1 MRCFNKKDLFNI
13 VNKRRIFVKRLK
25 KKANSELNYEIELAL
40 VDLVFSNDGS
50 NLIELYNEID
60 QDCFYNG
67 EVYKILYLDDRKL
80 IKDLQVKKDEMGIY
94 VKCKDLINSIYE
106 NVTVGD
112 WTSTSKQYENLDLI
126 GLDITVN
133 NPISV
138 VIKFNCKNGIDLN
151 KLSKR
156 CLENFNNENIDSY
169 NEELNAL
176 IEITDQQNE
185 VFAKMSKDY
194 EILSI
199 SDVDI
204 NEFSGTVN
212 ILNLELE

>member
-1 MRCFNKKDLFNI
+1 M
-13 VNKRRIFVKRLK
+13 KRLK

-40 VDLVFSNDGS
+40 VDLVFSNDGN

-67 EVYKILYLDDRKL
+67 VVYKILYLDDRKL
-80 IKDLQVKKDEMGIY
+80 IKDLHVKKDEMGIY
-94 VKCKDLINSIYE
+94 VKCKDLINSIYK

-112 WTSTSKQYENLDLI
+112 WTSTSKQYENLDSI

-138 VIKFNCKNGIDLN
+138 VVKFNCKNGIDLN
-151 KLSKR
+151 ALSKR
-156 CLENFNNENIDSY
+156 CLENFNNESINNYDK
-169 NEELNAL
+169 ELNAL

-185 VFAKMSKDY
+185 VYAKMSKDY
-194 EILSI
+194 EIVSI
-199 SDVDI
+199 SGVSI

>member
-1 MRCFNKKDLFNI
+1 M
-13 VNKRRIFVKRLK
+13 KRLR
-25 KKANSELNYEIELAL
+25 KKANSELNYEIEMGL

-67 EVYKILYLDDRKL
+67 VVYKILYLNYRKL
-80 IKDLQVKKDEMGIY
+80 IKDLKVKKDEMGIY
-94 VKCKDLINSIYE
+94 VKCKDLVDSIYE
-106 NVTVGD
+106 NIIVGD
-112 WTSTSKQYENLDLI
+112 WTSTSKQYEDLDSI

-138 VIKFNCKNGIDLN
+138 VIKFNCENGIDVN

-156 CLENFNNENIDSY
+156 CLENFNNENINNYDK
-169 NEELNAL
+169 ELNAL
-176 IEITDQQNE
+176 IEISGQQNE
-185 VFAKMSKDY
+185 VYAKTSKNY

-199 SDVDI
+199 SDIDI